1 MIMTQSKAN
10 KLINT
15 AIAVLFVSLL
25 IFPVIILLNTSLQTY
40 EEIRSWPPTWFTN
53 LKWEN
58 YVSVLQGD
66 KSIIEPVKNS
76 AIVSTA
82 SMLICVCVGT
92 LAAYAV
98 SRYRFFGSKFF
109 LIIVI
114 LTQMFSPVILV
125 TPMYVIFKELDILD
139 TLLSLI
145 IANTASSLP
154 MTIWLLNSYFSAIPK
169 SYEEASWMDGSN
181 RLQGICNV
189 IVPIALPGI
198 LTAGIFAFIQSW
210 GDLVYAQSF
219 ILSPELRTISLALT
233 DFKDLYKTQWETQMA
248 ASFLSSIPTVIIF
261 VIIQKHLIRGMSN
274 QGLKG

>member
-1 MIMTQSKAN
+1 MIMNHHKVN
-10 KLINT
+10 KWINT
-15 AIAVLFVSLL
+15 LIAIFFVFLL
-25 IFPVIILLNTSLQTY
+25 IFPFIILLNTSLQTY
-40 EEIRSWPPTWFTN
+40 EEIRSWPPTWFVN

-58 YVSVLQGD
+58 YESVLVGD
-66 KSIIEPVKNS
+66 KNIIGPVRNS
-76 AIVSTA
+76 VIVSTI
-82 SMLICVCVGT
+82 SMLICVGVGT
-92 LAAYAV
+92 LAAYAT
-98 SRYRFFGSKFF
+98 SRYRFVGSNLF
-109 LIIVI
+109 LMMVI

-125 TPMYVIFKELDILD
+125 TPMYVIFKELDMLD

-154 MTIWLLNSYFSAIPK
+154 MTIWLLNSYFSAIPQ
-169 SYEEASWMDGSN
+169 SYEEAAWMDGSN
-181 RLQGICNV
+181 RLQGIYNV
-189 IVPIALPGI
+189 IIPIAFPGI

-219 ILSPELRTISLALT
+219 ILSPELRTVSLALT

-248 ASFLSSIPTVIIF
+248 ASFLSSLPTIIIF